1 MGSSSHTSGLGEYLD
16 DPAVQGDLA
25 REWAPAELIAV
36 AEAAGRYGEPG
47 GPHRYANTNYIALGE
62 IIRQVTG
69 NPWYDEVQTRI
80 ARPLGMTSTS
90 YVGDDRPVGYKLIDG
105 AFVDW
110 TLGSHPSIGGAT
122 GGLQSTGHDLL
133 RFDAA
138 LRDGTL
144 LTPESRAAMEAFVP
158 AEDLSQFGIDHG
170 YGLGLERYGMD
181 GMTVIGH
188 MGTGE
193 AQNSYIGFQLET
205 GTTVAVQTNTAAAGP
220 QAIMAVEAYTAA
232 T

>member
-1 MGSSSHTSGLGEYLD
+1 MQSD
-16 DPAVQGDLA
+16 QA

-47 GPHRYANTNYIALGE
+47 GPHRYSNTNYIMLGE

-69 NPWYDEVQTRI
+69 NAWYDEVRTRI
-80 ARPLGMTSTS
+80 AEPLGMTSTG
-90 YVGDDRPVGYKLIDG
+90 YLGDDRPVGYRIIDG
-105 AFVDW
+105 TFVDW
-110 TLGSHPSIGGAT
+110 TFSSHPSIGGAT
-122 GGLQSTGHDLL
+122 GALQSTGRDLL
-133 RFDAA
+133 LFAAA

-144 LTPESRAAMEAFVP
+144 LSPESQAAMQAFVP

-188 MGTGE
+188 MGTGQ
-193 AQNSYIGFQLET
+193 AQNAYIGYHVET
-205 GTTVAVQTNTAAAGP
+205 GTTVAVQTNTATSGP
-220 QAIMAVEAYTAA
+220 QAIMAVEALTAA
-232 T
+232 TGR